1 MGPGLSAGMEN
12 LADIKAIKAGDGGSK
27 RDENEKWLY

>member
-1 MGPGLSAGMEN
+1 MGPELKEK